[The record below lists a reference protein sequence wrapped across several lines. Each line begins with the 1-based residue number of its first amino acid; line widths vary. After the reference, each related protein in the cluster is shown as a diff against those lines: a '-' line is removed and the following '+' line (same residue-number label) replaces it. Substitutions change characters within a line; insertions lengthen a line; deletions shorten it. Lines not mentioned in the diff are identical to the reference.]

1 MVSRG
6 RKSDSRVESVKT
18 DIVWEDKRMNV
29 KKRADWILRFVKGIF
44 IGSGFILPGVSGGAL
59 AAVFGIYE
67 RIISFLSNITKD
79 FRKNVLFFLPVGLGA
94 CAGIFGFSFVVSYM
108 LGNAATYSTWF
119 FIGCVVGMVPALL
132 KQSGKQ
138 GRKAFHV
145 ALMLV
150 VTALAYFLLK
160 LLANTRFANLPENLF
175 TWLLAGFLIGLGIIV
190 PGLSPSNL
198 LLYMNLYEPMSGGI
212 KDLNFGV
219 IVPLFLGV
227 VACVLLLSK
236 LMNFIFARAYAS
248 LYHIILG
255 VVFASTLA
263 IVPFDFN
270 YLAIGGVYS
279 LLSCLAGAA
288 LAYGMSMLDDK
299 YKPED

>member
-1 MVSRG
+1 
-6 RKSDSRVESVKT
+6 
-18 DIVWEDKRMNV
+18 MNV

-79 FRKNVLFFLPVGLGA
+79 FKKNILFFIPVGLGA
-94 CAGIFGFSFVVSYM
+94 CAGIFAFSFVVSYM

-119 FIGCVVGMVPALL
+119 FIGCVVGMVPALAR
-132 KQSGKQ
+132 QSGRK
-138 GRKAFHV
+138 GRKPVHV
-145 ALMLV
+145 AVMLA
-150 VTALAYFLLK
+150 VTAAAYFLLR
-160 LLANTRFANLPENLF
+160 LLANTKFANLPENIF
-175 TWLLAGFLIGLGIIV
+175 TWLLAGGIIGLGVIV

-198 LLYMNLYEPMSGGI
+198 LLYMNLYEPMSDGI
-212 KDLNFGV
+212 KGLNFGV
-219 IVPLFLGV
+219 IVPLFVGV
-227 VACVLLLSK
+227 FACVVLLSK
-236 LMNFIFARAYAS
+236 VMDYIFSKAYAT
-248 LYHIILG
+248 LYHVILG

-270 YLAIGGVYS
+270 YLTVGG
-279 LLSCLAGAA
+279 LICLGSCLAGAA
-288 LAYGMSMLDDK
+288 LAFGMSKLDDK